1 MDEKTAH
8 AGADMEGLRFFLRA
22 MSKFGALP
30 NEMFKEPVVPKSH
43 RIEETLVNVDDIEY
57 ADRPLQQKP
66 RPYPMQVFGTIHD
79 KITRL
84 SGSSKDRRKQL
95 RRIKKENPDC
105 IVKVTAPS
113 MYKVINGERVQVED
127 ANVPQTIVII
137 KPKDQK

>member
-1 MDEKTAH
+1 MDEKTAG
-8 AGADMEGLRFFLRA
+8 AGIREIGYILRA

-30 NEMFKEPVVPKSH
+30 DEMFKEPVVPKSH
-43 RIEETLVNVDDIEY
+43 RIEETLVNVDDVEY
-57 ADRPLQQKP
+57 PQ
-66 RPYPMQVFGTIHD
+66 PYPMQVVGTKND
-79 KITRL
+79 KMTRL

-105 IVKVTAPS
+105 IIKVTAPS

-137 KPKDQK
+137 KSKDKE